1 MKEGKRNPVTLS
13 LDEAKQMYQI
23 ENLKD
28 LALSAFTKE
37 ELEGIKPPEFD
48 EEFYLEGGGWFI
60 DDLSDIDSVDE
71 GLCTERSNYN
81 VFPERGQAE
90 ACRALSR
97 LCQLRAH
104 PFWADE
110 CNIDNSNK
118 EWKHVIISKNKVL
131 DIGESLTWDR
141 FLSFKT
147 NSGARK
153 FLNMYRELIQKATPF
168 I

>member
-1 MKEGKRNPVTLS
+1 MKEEKRNPVTLS

-37 ELEGIKPPEFD
+37 ELEGIKPPESG
-48 EEFYLEGGGWFI
+48 EEFYLEGEGWFI
-60 DDLSDIDSVDE
+60 DELSNIDLVVE
-71 GLCTERSNYN
+71 GLSTDRSNYN
-81 VFPERGQAE
+81 VFPERDQAE
-90 ACRALSR
+90 ASRALSR

-110 CNIDNSNK
+110 CNTDNSNK
-118 EWKHVIISKNKVL
+118 EWKHVIISKNKEL
-131 DIGESLTWDR
+131 DIGESLSWDR

-147 NSGARK
+147 KSGAEK
-153 FLNMYRELIQKATPF
+153 FLGMYRELIQKATPF